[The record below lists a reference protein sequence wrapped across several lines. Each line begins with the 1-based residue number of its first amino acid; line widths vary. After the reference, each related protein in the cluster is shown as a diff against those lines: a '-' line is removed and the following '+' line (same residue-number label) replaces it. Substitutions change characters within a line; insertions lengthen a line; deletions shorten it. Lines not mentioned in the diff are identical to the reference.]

1 MKRREFITLLGGA
14 ATAWPLMARAQQGQ
28 RVQLVCILEG
38 VSADTPGSK
47 ARYAALL
54 EGLQQLGWIDGQN
67 VRIDI
72 RWAEGN
78 AREIR
83 RHASELVE
91 LAPDVILASGTAA
104 MESLLRATRTIPIVF
119 NNVADPVG
127 AGFVKS
133 MSRPGGNSTGFI
145 QFEYTLSGKWLE
157 LLKQIAP
164 SVARVAVLRDASI
177 TSGIGQ
183 FAVIQAVAPSVGV
196 EVSAINVRDAGE
208 IEGDIADFARTSN
221 GALILTASALA
232 AVHAELVIALAA
244 RHGLPAVYWRRAFV
258 AGGGLVSYGPDIVDQ
273 YRRAAGYVDR
283 ILKGARPADL
293 PVQAPTKYEL
303 VVNLKT
309 AKSLGLEIP
318 NSVLARADEVI
329 E

>member
-1 MKRREFITLLGGA
+1 VKRREFITLLGGTA
-14 ATAWPLMARAQQGQ
+14 SAWPLMARAQQVQ
-28 RVQLVCILEG
+28 RVRLVCILEG

-72 RWAEGN
+72 RWAEGD

-83 RHASELVE
+83 RHASELVA

-208 IEGDIADFARTSN
+208 IEGDIADFARTSH

-258 AGGGLVSYGPDIVDQ
+258 AGGGLVSYGPDIVD
-273 YRRAAGYVDR
+273 
-283 ILKGARPADL
+283 
-293 PVQAPTKYEL
+293 
-303 VVNLKT
+303 
-309 AKSLGLEIP
+309 
-318 NSVLARADEVI
+318 
-329 E
+329 